1 MSRKVKVVKKNLAAA
16 AKPLGVNPL
25 DPWSA
30 KSGVS
35 EASEEE
41 LLSRFLKAKG
51 INPNFVAKDTKIAH
65 SKSGEFIKW
74 RRDHDFM
81 EQTVT
86 SPTLQHHKALE
97 KRSKALG
104 NIGAAQ
110 QKYSMHEEEE
120 VDEAYSMDDVRRDA
134 AAHLTKSMDKQ
145 SDARITAHKN
155 PPAKK
160 SFLARVG
167 QKQINMV
174 KGAYHGLTKEEMLDE
189 GIFTDDE
196 SIAKHLV
203 KKYGKNVQSHD
214 IKLAMHFH
222 PEPHKTS
229 LERIAGHVKRLTSGV
244 KPVTE
249 AQKLTSLDKF
259 RRAAAEREKKH
270 DEIEKSRQAAASQ
283 GKENMS
289 AAIDRL
295 EKHLN
300 KEEAGISKTK
310 ETSFH
315 KKLDKLVHSTFG
327 KRKDEMK
334 MKEEV
339 EQIDEISKSTL
350 ASYKDKSTA
359 SLKNAQ
365 INRDAAEAGKHMS
378 KGFADLHAKS
388 DAIAKKRVKGL
399 KGYLQRKVGMK
410 PTSEEVKLDEVKHYP
425 YRYRAT
431 YHDPDTGKMTHVMD
445 FNHKS
450 IEAAKK
456 HAEGSRLQRKDG
468 KDDILHSVVQMKE
481 DVYQDS
487 QAATQT
493 AFDMGTTPNQ
503 TEPTHSRKRE
513 MSKSARMIKALYKKK
528 GMVKEDMYDHEK
540 EDKSVQTYG
549 KKPKMNSTKKEE
561 SFGENKPDAAAIMTG
576 GTTLTGEKRDDVEID
591 PMMRNK
597 PGQNTFDKGFGKKG
611 S

>member
-1 MSRKVKVVKKNLAAA
+1 MSRKVQIVKRGQAPAS
-16 AKPLGVNPL
+16 KPLGVNPQ

-30 KSGVS
+30 KANIT

-51 INPNFVAKDTKIAH
+51 INPNFVSKDTKIAH
-65 SKSGEFIKW
+65 SKSGEFMKW
-74 RRDHDFM
+74 RRDHDFI
-81 EQTVT
+81 EQTVV
-86 SPTLQHHKALE
+86 SPTLQRHKALE
-97 KRSKALG
+97 RRSRALG
-104 NIGAAQ
+104 NVGTAQ
-110 QKYSMHEEEE
+110 QKYSMHEEE
-120 VDEAYSMDDVRRDA
+120 Y
-134 AAHLTKSMDKQ
+134 
-145 SDARITAHKN
+145 
-155 PPAKK
+155 
-160 SFLARVG
+160 
-167 QKQINMV
+167 
-174 KGAYHGLTKEEMLDE
+174 LDE

-203 KKYGKNVQSHD
+203 KKYGKNVRSHD

-229 LERIAGHVKRLTSGV
+229 LERIAGHVKRLTSGT

-249 AQKLTSLDKF
+249 AKKLTSLDKF

-270 DEIEKSRQAAASQ
+270 AEIEKQQSKDGS
-283 GKENMS
+283 GMTS
-289 AAIDRL
+289 AIDRL

-300 KEEAGISKTK
+300 KEAADAGISKTK
-310 ETSFH
+310 ETQFH
-315 KKLDKLVHSTFG
+315 KKLDTLVHSTFG

-334 MKEEV
+334 MKEE
-339 EQIDEISKSTL
+339 
-350 ASYKDKSTA
+350 
-359 SLKNAQ
+359 AQ
-365 INRDAAEAGKHMS
+365 H
-378 KGFADLHAKS
+378 
-388 DAIAKKRVKGL
+388 
-399 KGYLQRKVGMK
+399 KVGDSVTVSSK
-410 PTSEEVKLDEVKHYP
+410 FFGKQKGKVTKIDNQSIHVQRTGKKTSEKYP
-425 YRYRAT
+425 HNA
-431 YHDPDTGKMTHVMD
+431 
-445 FNHKS
+445 
-450 IEAAKK
+450 
-456 HAEGSRLQRKDG
+456 
-468 KDDILHSVVQMKE
+468 VVKE

-503 TEPTHSRKRE
+503 TEPTYSRKRE
-513 MSKSARMIKALYKKK
+513 MSKSARMIKALYKNKK
-528 GMVKEDMYDHEK
+528 MVKEDMYDHEK

-561 SFGENKPDAAAIMTG
+561 SFGDNKPDAAAIMTG

>member
-1 MSRKVKVVKKNLAAA
+1 MSRKVKVIKKGLAPAV
-16 AKPLGVNPL
+16 KPLGVNPL

-145 SDARITAHKN
+145 SDARIAAHKN

-174 KGAYHGLTKEEMLDE
+174 KGVYHGLTKEEVLDE

-334 MKEEV
+334 MKE
-339 EQIDEISKSTL
+339 
-350 ASYKDKSTA
+350 
-359 SLKNAQ
+359 
-365 INRDAAEAGKHMS
+365 
-378 KGFADLHAKS
+378 
-388 DAIAKKRVKGL
+388 
-399 KGYLQRKVGMK
+399 
-410 PTSEEVKLDEVKHYP
+410 
-425 YRYRAT
+425 
-431 YHDPDTGKMTHVMD
+431 
-445 FNHKS
+445 
-450 IEAAKK
+450 
-456 HAEGSRLQRKDG
+456 
-468 KDDILHSVVQMKE
+468 